1 MHIYI
6 TSFLLFF
13 TSFFTLINP
22 VGAMPV
28 FMTMTNLLSD
38 SQKRRTALRAC
49 LTAFLTLL
57 IFAFGGQL
65 LFRIFGI
72 SVNGFRVVGGIIFF
86 QMGYDMLNA
95 KLSRI
100 KIEKSQVREYVD
112 DISIT
117 PLGIPIIAGPGSITN
132 SIVLMEDAQSVMMKV
147 VLIASI
153 AATLILTYIAMV
165 GSGKFVKI
173 IGETGNKIMMKL
185 MGLIVM
191 VIAVE
196 FMVSGLTPII
206 RGILKIN

>member
-1 MHIYI
+1 
-6 TSFLLFF
+6 
-13 TSFFTLINP
+13 
-22 VGAMPV
+22 MPV

>member
-1 MHIYI
+1 
-6 TSFLLFF
+6 
-13 TSFFTLINP
+13 
-22 VGAMPV
+22 
-28 FMTMTNLLSD
+28 
-38 SQKRRTALRAC
+38 
-49 LTAFLTLL
+49 
-57 IFAFGGQL
+57 
-65 LFRIFGI
+65 
-72 SVNGFRVVGGIIFF
+72 
-86 QMGYDMLNA
+86 
-95 KLSRI
+95 
-100 KIEKSQVREYVD
+100 
-112 DISIT
+112 
-117 PLGIPIIAGPGSITN
+117 
-132 SIVLMEDAQSVMMKV
+132 MEDAQSVMMKV